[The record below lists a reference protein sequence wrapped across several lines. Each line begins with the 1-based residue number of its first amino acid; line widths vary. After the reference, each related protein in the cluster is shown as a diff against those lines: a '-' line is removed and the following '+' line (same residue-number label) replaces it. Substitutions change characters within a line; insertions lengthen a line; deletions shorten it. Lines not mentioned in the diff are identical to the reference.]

1 MTLGSTGHSH
11 LRRAGELFYD
21 FETHMDTAKRN
32 AGKPRAQLT
41 SFMGACTVWGE
52 IVAHI
57 NSAAELDPSGKD
69 ASYARGI
76 ANMRAVRER
85 ARKELVKLE
94 AAIRKEL
101 P

>member
-1 MTLGSTGHSH
+1 
-11 LRRAGELFYD
+11 
-21 FETHMDTAKRN
+21 MDTAKRN
-32 AGKPRAQLT
+32 AGKPRSQLT
-41 SFMGACTVWGE
+41 SFMGACVVWGE

-57 NSAAELDPSGKD
+57 NSAAEAAGGDAPSAAGL
-69 ASYARGI
+69 

-85 ARKELVKLE
+85 ARKELIKLE